1 MTAAIDTS
9 EPVPAVVGMHA
20 SGAVAVARHQ
30 EEALLLARGAAV
42 REDRVGDLRGVH
54 DRPAPD
60 GEEGVRARLLRC
72 GRAFLHDVRRRVLR
86 HAVEDPGDLEAAVL
100 DTGLHLVDQAGAAD
114 DLVGDDEDAV
124 RALLHELE
132 AGALDQAAARDDPG
146 VVDVLVE
153 VLEARHLTSVQ
164 RRRLGAHFASSRSC
178 RPAPSSIVR

>member
-1 MTAAIDTS
+1 MTDPPPTARKESAPASFAAAAHSSTTCVDESCGTPSKI
-9 EPVPAVVGMHA
+9 PV
-20 SGAVAVARHQ
+20 
-30 EEALLLARGAAV
+30 
-42 REDRVGDLRGVH
+42 
-54 DRPAPD
+54 
-60 GEEGVRARLLRC
+60 
-72 GRAFLHDVRRRVLR
+72 
-86 HAVEDPGDLEAAVL
+86 EAAVL